1 MSTDVTSVGM
11 VSEFPEPSLQGHFST
26 GFDGAGLRSEFGF
39 AGTCLW
45 AQHGLVIWSVW
56 VMDWEG
62 EAGAP
67 GWEEDA
73 SNRPAVQQ
81 QSRGPIATARISW

>member
-39 AGTCLW
+39 AGVMQKPVTPAML
-45 AQHGLVIWSVW
+45 QETLVEAL
-56 VMDWEG
+56 EG
-62 EAGAP
+62 A
-67 GWEEDA
+67 
-73 SNRPAVQQ
+73 N
-81 QSRGPIATARISW
+81 